1 MFPYVCLATMS
12 LFCSADW
19 PRKLEL
25 YFSSKREIL
34 LTDVNLIGAD
44 SVKETDSQIKE
55 SLSSDCSALPSN
67 EILHNETKHK
77 GK

>member
-12 LFCSADW
+12 LFCSVDW
-19 PRKLEL
+19 PRRLGL
-25 YFSSKREIL
+25 YFSWKREIL
-34 LTDVNLIGAD
+34 LTDVNLINAN
-44 SVKETDSQIKE
+44 SVKETDSQIKK

-67 EILHNETKHK
+67 EILLNETTHK